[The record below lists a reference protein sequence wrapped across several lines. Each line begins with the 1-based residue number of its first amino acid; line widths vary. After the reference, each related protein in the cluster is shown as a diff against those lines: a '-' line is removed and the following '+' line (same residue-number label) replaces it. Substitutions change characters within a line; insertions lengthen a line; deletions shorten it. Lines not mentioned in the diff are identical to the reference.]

1 MILERDFPPDDRPE
15 KEALSLIEAG
25 YEVYLLCFTWSDK
38 PVEENYKGIT
48 IVRFKISRRTYKK
61 LSPTYLML
69 PFYRMLWSPQIESFI
84 KKYDINIIHIH
95 DLPMTDIAIR
105 VAEKYKCKVVCD
117 QHEYWSNWI
126 INTAHYNTLPG
137 KIVKALSP
145 WEKYERKYLG
155 KADLVITVSNPL
167 RECYLS
173 KVGINPSK
181 IITVPNTPSRA
192 VFKKENIKK
201 DIVEKYKNNFILF
214 YAGAIDI
221 LRGLDVVLNSLA
233 KLEKKIP
240 HIKFLI
246 AGRISKNYNILKL
259 AKEKK
264 VDHLIEFTGW
274 LEINELPSYIEASD
288 ICLFTPYFKHD
299 EINNTIATKI
309 FQYLAMHKPII
320 TSYAKMMHEFVVNN
334 GLGSAIDPDKPNEF
348 IEAVL
353 NLYNNYS
360 ALSAEIIKNS
370 INLINSQNVFW
381 DQTIQPLLHEY
392 SKL

>member
-105 VAEKYKCKVVCD
+105 VAEKYNCKVVCD

-145 WEKYERKYLG
+145 WEKYERKYL
-155 KADLVITVSNPL
+155 
-167 RECYLS
+167 
-173 KVGINPSK
+173 
-181 IITVPNTPSRA
+181 SR
-192 VFKKENIKK
+192 
-201 DIVEKYKNNFILF
+201 
-214 YAGAIDI
+214 YAESSET
-221 LRGLDVVLNSLA
+221 RQ
-233 KLEKKIP
+233 
-240 HIKFLI
+240 
-246 AGRISKNYNILKL
+246 
-259 AKEKK
+259 
-264 VDHLIEFTGW
+264 T
-274 LEINELPSYIEASD
+274 
-288 ICLFTPYFKHD
+288 
-299 EINNTIATKI
+299 
-309 FQYLAMHKPII
+309 
-320 TSYAKMMHEFVVNN
+320 TSPWQWVCR
-334 GLGSAIDPDKPNEF
+334 
-348 IEAVL
+348 
-353 NLYNNYS
+353 
-360 ALSAEIIKNS
+360 
-370 INLINSQNVFW
+370 
-381 DQTIQPLLHEY
+381 T
-392 SKL
+392 